1 MQFNDFPLSEPLLRA
16 VREEGFRSPTPL
28 QRNAIPAA
36 LEGRDIL
43 ATAQTGTGKTAAYAL
58 PILERLSAAEPADYP
73 RALVL
78 AATRDV
84 VLQILETFETLGRHT
99 AIKAVALIESE
110 ATAAQEAA
118 LREGRDV
125 LIATPGRLLD
135 LVDLGLA
142 QLHGISLFV
151 LDEVED
157 MDKLGLL
164 GPAARAASLM
174 NPRPQT
180 LLFAAEVTEHVR
192 ELAGELLN
200 EPVALE
206 AAPRALTVSHVDQR
220 VIFTSRS
227 SKGALLVKLLE
238 DPATRRVLVYLRSR
252 RAAQKLQRTLKG
264 AGVDCELGR
273 PARVQIVTDG
283 NARRVKLNDLTHVI
297 NYDVPA
303 EVEVYVHRVG
313 RSVRAGSDAIAI
325 TLCDEEERATLTEIE
340 TTIRQTLTVLDN
352 PLPASDQVPAEAT
365 GRPPREAREAQPPRD
380 ARPARD
386 TRRDERPAPPAREP
400 RRDERPARD
409 ARPAADRP
417 PRDDRRSERSRFYE
431 DETPPA
437 AIVNFVS
444 APHPQVKKTMEEW
457 FAEREERSP
466 QEDAAVATYILE
478 HPEFGPKKPAAKDAR
493 RSNQRARGEPR
504 NEPRRER
511 ASEPRERRPDNAGER
526 KERTG
531 DSPSSN
537 RKRRVRGGQR
547 RGGRKGPA
555 NGAPNPSAPA

>member
-28 QRNAIPAA
+28 QRNAIPAV

-58 PILERLSAAEPADYP
+58 PILEKLSAAEPADHP

-99 AIKAVALIESE
+99 AVKAVALVDSE
-110 ATAAQEAA
+110 AAAAQEDA

-125 LIATPGRLLD
+125 LIATPSRLLD

-142 QLHGISLFV
+142 RLHGIRWFV

-180 LLFAAEVTEHVR
+180 LLFSAEITEHVQ
-192 ELAGELLN
+192 ELAGELLD
-200 EPVALE
+200 EPVPLE

-227 SKGALLVKLLE
+227 SKGALLLKLLE
-238 DPATRRVLVYLRSR
+238 DPGTSRVLIYLRSR

-264 AGVDCELGR
+264 AGIDCELGR

-313 RSVRAGSDAIAI
+313 RSVRAGSEAIAI

-340 TTIRQTLTVLDN
+340 TTIRQSLTVIEN
-352 PLPASDQVPAEAT
+352 PLPPGEQSPAEAAPRPPHDT
-365 GRPPREAREAQPPRD
+365 RESRPPREPREPRREERPTPPPDREA
-380 ARPARD
+380 
-386 TRRDERPAPPAREP
+386 RRDERPP
-400 RRDERPARD
+400 RDSRSGG
-409 ARPAADRP
+409 DRP

-437 AIVNFVS
+437 AVINFVS

-466 QEDAAVATYILE
+466 IEDATVAAYILE
-478 HPEFGPKKPAAKDAR
+478 HPEFGPKKPAAKEAR
-493 RSNQRARGEPR
+493 REVGRERSDS
-504 NEPRRER
+504 RRER
-511 ASEPRERRPDNAGER
+511 SSEPRGERPDNRGER
-526 KERTG
+526 PERTG
-531 DSPSSN
+531 DSSN
-537 RKRRVRGGQR
+537 RKRRRVRGGQR
-547 RGGRKGPA
+547 RGGRKGPG

>member
-1 MQFNDFPLSEPLLRA
+1 VQFTDFPLSDPLLRA
-16 VREEGFRSPTPL
+16 VREEGFRAPTPL
-28 QRNAIPAA
+28 QRNAIPAI
-36 LEGRDIL
+36 LDGRDVL

-58 PILERLSAAEPADYP
+58 PILQRLNAEGQSAVP

-84 VLQILETFETLGRHT
+84 ALQIQETFETLGRHT
-99 AIKAVALIESE
+99 AVRSVALVDSE
-110 ATAAQEAA
+110 ATASAQEVA

-142 QLHGISLFV
+142 RLDSVTVLV

-164 GPAARAASLM
+164 SPAARAAGLLT
-174 NPRPQT
+174 PRPQT
-180 LLFAAEVTEHVR
+180 LLFSAEMTEPIR
-192 ELAGELLN
+192 ELADELLDQ
-200 EPVALE
+200 PVPLE
-206 AAPRALTVSHVDQR
+206 AAPRTLTVTHVDQR
-220 VIFTSRS
+220 VIFTSRA
-227 SKGALLVKLLE
+227 SKGALLKRLLD
-238 DPATRRVLVYLRSR
+238 DPATTRVLVYLRSR
-252 RAAQKLQRTLKG
+252 RAAQKLQRQLKG

-313 RSVRAGSDAIAI
+313 RSVRAGSNAIAI

-340 TTIRQTLTVLDN
+340 TTIRMSLTVLEN
-352 PLPASDQVPAEAT
+352 PLPPGEAAPEAAAPRPPGEERPAP
-365 GRPPREAREAQPPRD
+365 PPREARRED
-380 ARPARD
+380 RPAPPSREA
-386 TRRDERPAPPAREP
+386 RRDERPTRDN
-400 RRDERPARD
+400 RRDVRPARD
-409 ARPAADRP
+409 
-417 PRDDRRSERSRFYE
+417 DRRQERNRFYE

-437 AIVNFVS
+437 AVINFVS

-466 QEDAAVATYILE
+466 LEDAAVAAYIVE
-478 HPEFGPKKPAAKDAR
+478 HPEFAPKKPAPPKEAKR
-493 RSNQRARGEPR
+493 REGRENGEGRRGRNHEPREGR
-504 NEPRRER
+504 NEPR
-511 ASEPRERRPDNAGER
+511 GER
-526 KERTG
+526 QERSG
-531 DSPSSN
+531 DQTKSK
-537 RKRRVRGGQR
+537 RRRVRGGQR
-547 RGGRKGPA
+547 RGGQRGPS